1 MILQSLT
8 LNTVM
13 RLKNIKES
21 PQLQIYKYYLEQEGY
36 NVIAMGYLFLP
47 KTSIRQ
53 KKDEDLI
60 QFRKRLNVTMRKLK
74 TTCLKIEPQEME
86 IIYFLNECREIKEAI
101 QEKTFN
107 WIKTLTMNVLHVILD
122 LHQSI

>member
-1 MILQSLT
+1 
-8 LNTVM
+8 
-13 RLKNIKES
+13 
-21 PQLQIYKYYLEQEGY
+21 
-36 NVIAMGYLFLP
+36 
-47 KTSIRQ
+47 
-53 KKDEDLI
+53 
-60 QFRKRLNVTMRKLK
+60 MRKLK

-86 IIYFLNECREIKEAI
+86 IIYFLNECKEIKEAI

>member
-1 MILQSLT
+1 
-8 LNTVM
+8 
-13 RLKNIKES
+13 
-21 PQLQIYKYYLEQEGY
+21 
-36 NVIAMGYLFLP
+36 MGYLFLP

-86 IIYFLNECREIKEAI
+86 IIYLNECKEIKEAI
-101 QEKTFN
+101 QEKL
-107 WIKTLTMNVLHVILD
+107 LTGLKP
-122 LHQSI
+122 